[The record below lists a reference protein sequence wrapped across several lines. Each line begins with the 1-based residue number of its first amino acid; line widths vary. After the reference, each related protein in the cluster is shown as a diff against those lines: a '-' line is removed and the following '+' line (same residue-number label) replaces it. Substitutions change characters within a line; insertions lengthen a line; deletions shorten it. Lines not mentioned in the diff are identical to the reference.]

1 MFNQENL
8 QKEVDKISKNQFQI
22 LPFSIDESMA
32 PVLNYIDLET
42 GHEWSCKIP
51 SIIDSKIFLIE
62 FFREK
67 VELKRDKRLKDIL
80 D

>member
-42 GHEWSCKIP
+42 GHEW
-51 SIIDSKIFLIE
+51 
-62 FFREK
+62 
-67 VELKRDKRLKDIL
+67 
-80 D
+80 

>member
-42 GHEWSCKIP
+42 GHEWFCKIP